1 MMTALSDAEVHLA
14 KAKEFLEA
22 AELARDLDLYNAAT
36 SDAVVSGIN
45 SKDAMC
51 LRLTG
56 KTGKGDNHLEAVAEL
71 RATGNVGADLA
82 PTLSRLI
89 KLKTKSQYSA
99 LNVAASDAAKALD
112 WAERLL
118 NAAQEIV
125 AS

>member
-1 MMTALSDAEVHLA
+1 MAALSDAEVHLA

-22 AELARDLDLYNAAT
+22 AEIARDLDLYNAAT
-36 SDAVVSGIN
+36 SAAVVSGIN

-56 KTGKGDNHLEAVAEL
+56 KTGKGDSHLEAVAEL

-89 KLKTKSQYSA
+89 KLETKSRYSA
-99 LNVAASDAAKALD
+99 LNVAASDAAKAID

>member
-1 MMTALSDAEVHLA
+1 
-14 KAKEFLEA
+14 
-22 AELARDLDLYNAAT
+22 
-36 SDAVVSGIN
+36 
-45 SKDAMC
+45 MC

-71 RATGNVGADLA
+71 RATGSVGADLA